1 MFRHNDEKY
10 KTIFVT
16 YILSQQSYKAEH
28 QKGITNNIYSLF
40 INYKSFIM

>member
-28 QKGITNNIYSLF
+28 QQGITYKIYSPF
-40 INYKSFIM
+40 INYKSFIV